1 MKTEKYNYAERL
13 ALYIA
18 QRSVG
23 KSIPLVVHKVPKP
36 ENLAKM
42 LEKISEEQEKNMQ
55 KKILTEKTLKEATIK
70 ACETE
75 LRMYD
80 KLIEETAS
88 PAFSD
93 KFEKEMQKIIEKK

>member
-1 MKTEKYNYAERL
+1 MKTEKTDERRTQVMKTEKYNYAERL

-42 LEKISEEQEKNMQ
+42 LEKISEE
-55 KKILTEKTLKEATIK
+55 
-70 ACETE
+70 
-75 LRMYD
+75 
-80 KLIEETAS
+80 
-88 PAFSD
+88 
-93 KFEKEMQKIIEKK
+93 